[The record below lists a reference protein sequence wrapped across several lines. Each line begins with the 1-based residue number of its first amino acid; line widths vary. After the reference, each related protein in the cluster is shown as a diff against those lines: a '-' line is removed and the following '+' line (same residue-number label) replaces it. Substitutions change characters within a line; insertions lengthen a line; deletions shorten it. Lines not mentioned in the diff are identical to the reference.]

1 MKRLF
6 KQNPGT
12 IDLKPFDYILKN
24 IATLGP
30 AGYSPFAPG
39 TVGTAVTAI
48 LCLFF
53 ATRTSVLLIIPL
65 LFIMGTIA
73 SDRAE
78 GIFEEKD
85 SSYIVIDEA
94 TGFLVTI
101 AFHSI
106 TPLLVLIGFVL
117 FRFFDIL
124 KPFPIRQA
132 ETRLPGGLGV
142 MFDDIMAGIYAN
154 IVLTLV
160 LYFKDVIRI

>member
-1 MKRLF
+1 MKPL
-6 KQNPGT
+6 
-12 IDLKPFDYILKN
+12 DCVLKN

-39 TVGTAVTAI
+39 TVGTGVTAI

-53 ATRTSVLLIIPL
+53 ANRTSVLFIIPL
-65 LFIMGTIA
+65 LFVMGTIA

-94 TGFLVTI
+94 AGFLVTI

-106 TPLLVLIGFVL
+106 TPLIIFIGFVL

-132 ETRLPGGLGV
+132 EIRLQGGLGV

-154 IVLTLV
+154 IILTLA
-160 LYFKDVIRI
+160 LYFRDVIRV